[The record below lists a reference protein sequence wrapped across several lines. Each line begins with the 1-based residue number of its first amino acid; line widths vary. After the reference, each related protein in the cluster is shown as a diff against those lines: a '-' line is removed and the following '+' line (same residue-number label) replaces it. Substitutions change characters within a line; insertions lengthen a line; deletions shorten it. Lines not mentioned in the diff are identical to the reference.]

1 MIKIF
6 TENDLI
12 RYVYDETSEV
22 ENLDIENALL
32 FDSETQEEYAQL
44 VELKTQLSC
53 VEYIPSEK
61 SVSNILSKAK
71 ELQNVSSVA
80 NK

>member
-1 MIKIF
+1 MIKVF

-32 FDSETQEEYAQL
+32 FDSETQEEYSQL
-44 VELKTQLSC
+44 VELKSQLSS
-53 VEYIPSEK
+53 VEYIPSES

-71 ELQNVSSVA
+71 KLQKLSSVA

>member
-22 ENLDIENALL
+22 ENLEIENALL

-44 VELKTQLSC
+44 VELKSQLSS
-53 VEYIPSEK
+53 VEYIPSET

>member
-22 ENLDIENALL
+22 ENLEIENALL
-32 FDSETQEEYAQL
+32 FDSETQEEYTQL
-44 VELKTQLSC
+44 VELKSQLSS
-53 VEYIPSEK
+53 VEYIPSET